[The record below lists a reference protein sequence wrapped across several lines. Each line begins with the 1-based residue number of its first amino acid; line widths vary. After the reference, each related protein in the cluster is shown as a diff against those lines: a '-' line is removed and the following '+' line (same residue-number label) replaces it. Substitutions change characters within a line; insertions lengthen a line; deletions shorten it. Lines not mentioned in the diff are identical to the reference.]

1 MHRAKTRWS
10 WKLVMLQVFIFKKYT
25 PDNNTFYLCLIQD
38 FPEVASHQDSLPE
51 FLGFMNQSSQ
61 LGTMKGAAPSRISIS
76 PSGQHHQ
83 NKRHS
88 CPPIPFH
95 LQQQKQGSPGGWHHG
110 SPMGKQY
117 SPVHTIRSSPHHHS
131 GNAHHESNTLFESLF
146 FKAFYKFV
154 SIINYL
160 SAIIVFYLNVTLCEE

>member
-1 MHRAKTRWS
+1 
-10 WKLVMLQVFIFKKYT
+10 MLPISIFNKILLTIIYFF
-25 PDNNTFYLCLIQD
+25 DIFIQD

-61 LGTMKGAAPSRISIS
+61 LGTIKGAAPSRISIS
-76 PSGQHHQ
+76 PSGHHHQ

-117 SPVHTIRSSPHHHS
+117 SPGHALKSSPHHHS
-131 GNAHHESNTLFESLF
+131 GNAHHESN
-146 FKAFYKFV
+146 Y
-154 SIINYL
+154 
-160 SAIIVFYLNVTLCEE
+160 IV